1 MIENYLSKNQEEPS
15 IETIGKNLNLSDE
28 EVIMALEA
36 GYQVTSLD
44 KTHGE
49 DNDTDL
55 KDLIGEDNQ
64 KEIIDKMDVEL
75 ALSVLTSKERLFVEL
90 RYYENLT
97 QQEIAERFF
106 INQVAISRMEKKIL
120 EKMRKKLLQ
129 N

>member
-1 MIENYLSKNQEEPS
+1 M
-15 IETIGKNLNLSDE
+15 NLSDE